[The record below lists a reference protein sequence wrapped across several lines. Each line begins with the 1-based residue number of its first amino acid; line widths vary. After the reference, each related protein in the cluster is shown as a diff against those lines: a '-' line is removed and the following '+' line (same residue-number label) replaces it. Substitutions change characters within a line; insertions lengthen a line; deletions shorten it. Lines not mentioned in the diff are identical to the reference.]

1 MARFAIH
8 SYCLILIDTTTNRQK
23 YISRLASSSALDL
36 HGGVLGSAMTGG
48 WCLRTLH
55 HGATRTSN
63 GGPLMNERTSSY
75 ISSTMKEVGGSAD
88 VVFFLLHIFQDSKAA
103 WSSLP
108 TRVDII
114 GRVQSAKTTIRTI
127 AYTSHRPPSSFPRPA
142 PARDWARAY
151 RYFAE

>member
-88 VVFFLLHIFQDSKAA
+88 VVFFLLAYFPRQQGSVVFSPNAHRHHR
-103 WSSLP
+103 P
-108 TRVDII
+108 
-114 GRVQSAKTTIRTI
+114 GQSAKTTIRTI